1 MNLFGSAAVQKFGC
15 LAKLG
20 ATYDG
25 IVYEKKFFILD
36 QRTYWDQFH
45 FGNKVTLVLIGRHK
59 RSGPGWCIFNEWSCV
74 RNAGFIG
81 VSDGMGNAGIRNTGY
96 NVRVHGIAVSLCK
109 HASTAVAHLLYI
121 YTFIRGCR
129 ISVVN
134 PEEGT
139 DLHFLSGLNQSFDF
153 VCCYEYDLSGA
164 KFFIIF
170 VSKVDIGMTFK
181 GNTV

>member
-1 MNLFGSAAVQKFGC
+1 MNLLGTAAVQKFSC
-15 LAKLG
+15 FAELG
-20 ATYDG
+20 TTYDG
-25 IVYEKKFFILD
+25 VVYEKKFFILD
-36 QRTYWDQFH
+36 QRTYRDQLH
-45 FGNKVTLVLIGRHK
+45 FCNEVTLVLIGRHK

-109 HASTAVAHLLYI
+109 HASTSVAHLLYI

-134 PEEGT
+134 PEERT
-139 DLHFLSGLNQSFDF
+139 DLHFLSRLNQSFDF
-153 VCCYEYDLSGA
+153 VCCYEYDFSRA
-164 KFFIIF
+164 
-170 VSKVDIGMTFK
+170 
-181 GNTV
+181 